1 MILEYKDLKLKGKR
15 HFKEERYQEALD
27 CYTEA
32 LKLQPQCYLLY
43 SNRSAAHNKLKNYEE
58 ALNDAIRC
66 TSISPEFARGHYRKA
81 SALNEVGT
89 LKQ

>member
-1 MILEYKDLKLKGKR
+1 MTLEYKDLKLKGNG

-66 TSISPEFARGHYRKA
+66 TSISPEFARGHYRKT